1 MSLYVIKVTPPNTS
15 YGLSLAPL
23 VTLSKFKAPSLH
35 GENPQGTEEG
45 CQTHKGLTLGQNKWQ
60 FSKEKFREL

>member
-1 MSLYVIKVTPPNTS
+1 MSVYVIEVTSPNTS

-23 VTLSKFKAPSLH
+23 VTLSKFKH
-35 GENPQGTEEG
+35 HHYTGENYTEEG
-45 CQTHKGLTLGQNKWQ
+45 HQTHKGLTLGQNKWQ